1 VVSLDELDNYLSS
14 EATPDDCLMLS
25 DLDGFLHG
33 IACSPVFIQPE
44 DWVPVALGGHMEG
57 QPDWVIEA
65 MMVLYADILDGLA
78 KDPPEVEPLFWER
91 EDGHVI
97 AMDWCEGFM
106 KAVSL
111 RPKDWLRLS
120 ESGSHGPLLTPIL
133 VHLID
138 EEGNSVM
145 GIPQE
150 ELDEALDGA
159 AEAIPTTVVGIY
171 RFWQEVS

>member
-1 VVSLDELDNYLSS
+1 MVSLEELDNYLAS

-44 DWVPVALGGHMEG
+44 EWVPVALGGHMED
-57 QPDWVIEA
+57 QPGWVIAA

-150 ELDEALDGA
+150 ELDEALEGA
-159 AEAIPTTVVGIY
+159 AEAIPTAVAGIY

>member
-1 VVSLDELDNYLSS
+1 
-14 EATPDDCLMLS
+14 
-25 DLDGFLHG
+25 
-33 IACSPVFIQPE
+33 
-44 DWVPVALGGHMEG
+44 MEG

-138 EEGNSVM
+138 AEGNSVV
-145 GIPQE
+145 GIPQA
-150 ELDEALDGA
+150 ELDETLDGA
-159 AEAIPTTVVGIY
+159 AEAIPTAVVGIY